1 MFFEL
6 SKFLNFFLISPISWI
21 FLLLISFCL
30 CKKKTLEKDIPGQ
43 QYRHIYNFHQ
53 QGIGGLC
60 KVSNCKTIA
69 VAPEKRYKLAIVMGG
84 FASMNRETGQM
95 RYEQDRAD
103 RLWEAVRLWRN
114 GTIEKILITGDGT
127 SIVQPDGTSTEK
139 LFLQY
144 MEEMGIPQKVFILE
158 KQALNTRQ
166 NALFTAEILKKEN
179 IKGEECLL
187 ITSATHMKRSLACF
201 KKTGIH
207 PDYFP
212 VNTYDTPKIINHR
225 TFYPQWEA
233 AIEWQEL
240 MNEWIGDRVYQIM
253 GYI

>member
-1 MFFEL
+1 
-6 SKFLNFFLISPISWI
+6 
-21 FLLLISFCL
+21 
-30 CKKKTLEKDIPGQ
+30 
-43 QYRHIYNFHQ
+43 
-53 QGIGGLC
+53 
-60 KVSNCKTIA
+60 
-69 VAPEKRYKLAIVMGG
+69 
-84 FASMNRETGQM
+84 MNRETGQM

-240 MNEWIGDRVYQIM
+240 MNEWIGDRVLSNNGIYLILQYDDELYRLSTL
-253 GYI
+253 YITGNRCLGVAHPKSYGITGISGE